1 MAQKTRKVLS
11 INENGLHLEC
21 IKHEADKINPYRLY
35 KVWWDGGWHR
45 KELTR
50 YAQLKDVLWHIA
62 QMTIPYT
69 TFWHQYKDIG

>member
-1 MAQKTRKVLS
+1 MTPKTRKVIS
-11 INENGLHLEC
+11 INENGLHVEC

-50 YAQLKDVLWHIA
+50 YAGLKDVLWHIA
-62 QMTIPYT
+62 QMTILDRSKWAT
-69 TFWHQYKDIG
+69 IDR